1 MFVAAARARSLNK
14 YLLWLWGGNSNKVI
28 IWEGDIRESHGGN
41 DWDDCRIR
49 PQNDRPRFTDKFSGK
64 GTEAI
69 IVGMWNYF
77 FNPLSSSLEV
87 FQTGEDC
94 IAYDG
99 EKMLRLIQSGAA
111 TCKKGVLLC
120 FLKITLACLGCMAAA
135 VQPKRLGNS
144 QKTFYKRSSTSCRPR
159 L

>member
-1 MFVAAARARSLNK
+1 MRVMAEMIGMIVALGRKMTDHDLRTSSL
-14 YLLWLWGGNSNKVI
+14 
-28 IWEGDIRESHGGN
+28 
-41 DWDDCRIR
+41 
-49 PQNDRPRFTDKFSGK
+49 GK
-64 GTEAI
+64 GGRPSSSECGI
-69 IVGMWNYF
+69 IKCS

-120 FLKITLACLGCMAAA
+120 FLKITVACLGCMAAA

-144 QKTFYKRSSTSCRPR
+144 QKTLYKRSSTSCRPR